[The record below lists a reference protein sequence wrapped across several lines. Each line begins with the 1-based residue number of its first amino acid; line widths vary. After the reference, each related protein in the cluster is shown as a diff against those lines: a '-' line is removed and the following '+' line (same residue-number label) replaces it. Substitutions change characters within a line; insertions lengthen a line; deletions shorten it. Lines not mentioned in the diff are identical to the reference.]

1 VPQSGSVAIRPR
13 AEAPAGFVNRLAA
26 VTKTG
31 RWVPLV
37 PALVTFLVMLWGIT
51 GPSYWRDESA
61 TVSATARPLP
71 GLIRML
77 GHVDAVHG
85 LYYLTMWVVTRVA
98 GTSALAFRLPSA
110 LGMAL
115 AAAGIAALG
124 WRLRSWQVGLLAG
137 LLIPCNP
144 VLSVWG
150 QNARPFAL
158 EIAAAVFASYRLL
171 DAIARPGRRQL
182 AFYGA
187 SLALLGYLNLFGL
200 LLVPAHAITVA
211 ATSRPGARGTTFRG
225 WLIAAAAGCVAV
237 TPVVVWGWRE
247 RGQIAW
253 IQRPGIADAQI
264 LVTALGGGV
273 ALSVAIIAALAAL
286 GSVCT
291 DWPAQRRAD
300 DSLTWL
306 CLPWLAVPP
315 LTLLIV
321 SRETHMHV
329 YDISYVLFC
338 IPPVALLAG
347 AGLASL
353 RARWRVLVLGLIVF
367 LVSPAQLAARQPDGH
382 GDDIRGAASFLQQH
396 ARSGQA
402 VIYWSGSTW
411 EVPDWALAYSY
422 GFTKL
427 TDIGELAPPAAVNNL
442 FGSTVSRTVLQRR
455 MGQVSQLW
463 VIELGHDY
471 PSPSVIS
478 ARSFRLAG
486 TWQISDIWLRLYDRT
501 GPAASPRG

>member
-1 VPQSGSVAIRPR
+1 L
-13 AEAPAGFVNRLAA
+13 VNPLAA
-26 VTKTG
+26 VPKTS

-37 PALVTFLVMLWGIT
+37 PGLVTFLVMLWGIT

-61 TVSATARPLP
+61 TVSATDRSLP
-71 GLIRML
+71 GLIRTL
-77 GHVDAVHG
+77 GRVDAVHG
-85 LYYLTMWVVTRVA
+85 LYYLIMWAVTRVA
-98 GTSALAFRLPSA
+98 GTSELAFRLPSA
-110 LGMAL
+110 VGMAL

-124 WRLRSWQVGLLAG
+124 CRLRSWRAGLLAG

-144 VLSVWG
+144 ILSDWG

-158 EIAAAVFASYRLL
+158 ETAVAVFASFLLL

-200 LLVPAHAITVA
+200 LLVPAHAITIA
-211 ATSRPGARGTTFRG
+211 ATSRPGERGAMFRG

-253 IQRPGIADAQI
+253 IPRPGAADAQM

-273 ALSVAIIAALAAL
+273 ALSVAIIAALATL
-286 GSVCT
+286 GSAYT
-291 DWPAQRRAD
+291 DCPGRRRAD
-300 DSLTWL
+300 HSLTWL

-315 LTLLIV
+315 LILLIV

-329 YDISYVLFC
+329 YDISYVVFC

-353 RARWRVLVLGLIVF
+353 WAPWRVLVLGLIVL
-367 LVSPAQLAARQPDGH
+367 LVTPAQLAARQPDGH
-382 GDDIRGAASFLQQH
+382 GDDIRGAARFLQQH

-411 EVPDWALAYSY
+411 AVPDWALAYPY

-427 TDIGELAPPAAVNNL
+427 TDIGELASPAAVNNV
-442 FGSTVSRTVLQRR
+442 FGSTVSGTVLQRR
-455 MGQVSQLW
+455 IEQVSQLW
-463 VIELGHDY
+463 VIELGHDS
-471 PSPSVIS
+471 PSPFVIS
-478 ARSFRLAG
+478 ARSFSLAG
-486 TWQISDIWLRLYDRT
+486 TWQVSDIWLRLYDRT
-501 GPAASPRG
+501 GLAASPRG